1 MQRLIYILIFFV
13 ASFALPQRALA
24 DAIDSLESVLRERP
38 QIQEKIYI
46 HTDNSCYFV
55 GDTLW
60 YKAYV
65 LRSDDLKPTNL
76 SKLLY
81 VELLSPDGI
90 VVERQHIVVSENGYT
105 CGQFELKDS
114 LYSGYYEIRAYTK
127 WDLNFNVTEKMNTLM
142 DRRKFY
148 NKQIAADF
156 FRDFEGLYS
165 RVVPVYS
172 KPQKE
177 GDWSQRY
184 MYHRPK
190 QRLQKD
196 KVNLACYFYP
206 EGGHLVDGVKTRVA
220 YELTDTHGQAMDL
233 EGTLSNGTKTKPVY
247 MGKGVFEITPSLREN
262 IKVTF
267 QCDGKD
273 YTFKLPSV
281 EKNGATLAYNPSD
294 KTVAIAA
301 NGVQP
306 AALCVTCRGK
316 VAYFS
321 RLNGNSVSLA
331 DKGLTTGINE
341 VIIYDANAQPLAS
354 RLIFVNNNDMGGNI
368 DVKLTINGSEVGS
381 KTTLSPY
388 TELGINVKAEAVAG
402 AYPKTVS
409 VAVRDASTDEPGY
422 NDGNILTDMLLS
434 GDLKGFVAY
443 PAYYFEKDDA
453 EHVGNLDLLLMVQG
467 WRKYKRIESARYV
480 PERGLTY
487 EGRVLKIPST
497 IRTMELDDLD
507 GIGNIAHV
515 EEVNIGGLTIM
526 EEETEGDNT
535 GIDPDAD
542 TSEDVEFAETDYHT
556 ASSLRKPVYVE
567 AELTIDGKVV
577 GAVAE
582 TDKRGNFRIN
592 LPAYYDSAVL
602 FVKAYSKSDSL
613 KKCLTA
619 TKSDKGRLDEREIPD
634 YYVKRDMFFPIY
646 SQPYSWYQV
655 NSPDIFYVDEEEDD
669 ELIPSNSKLAGNHTL
684 QTVVVK
690 AKRRGRR
697 GIDRNKPAY
706 VRDAYEIYN
715 DVTDYGLSFGVL
727 NFMNFPRQVATFL
740 YGNMGLYNQFNIRA
754 MSNDASFFR
763 NYTPSQS
770 EFDKNVAQTKMFSDL
785 RLTRTLN
792 VRAYTDYEIRTDSG
806 VVHETNLPDVTL
818 IFEPVPDDGKRYTYR
833 DRRYIYPGITYA
845 EEYYR
850 RDYNNAAL
858 RDPKDYRRTLYWNPN
873 APLNEDGQFTD
884 TFFSNAKDTR
894 VKVSAAGVNGEGKLY
909 SN

>member
-1 MQRLIYILIFFV
+1 MRKVSAILILFLYSLF
-13 ASFALPQRALA
+13 ASA
-24 DAIDSLESVLRERP
+24 DAIDSLESVLRDRP

-65 LRSDDLKPTNL
+65 LRSDDLKPTDL

-90 VVERQHIVVSENGYT
+90 VVERQHIVISDKGYT

-127 WDLNFNVTEKMNTLM
+127 WDLNFNVSEKMYTFS
-142 DRRKFY
+142 DKRKFY
-148 NKQIAADF
+148 NKQFAADF

-165 RVVPVYS
+165 RVIPIYS
-172 KPQKE
+172 KPKDE

-190 QRLQKD
+190 QRLLKD

-206 EGGHLVDGVKTRVA
+206 EGGQLIEGVKTRVA
-220 YELTDTHGQAMDL
+220 YELTDNHGQAMDL
-233 EGTLSNGTKTKPVY
+233 EGTLSNGMKTKPDY
-247 MGKGVFEITPSLREN
+247 MGKGTFEITPSANEN

-273 YTFKLPSV
+273 YTFKLPKV
-281 EKNGATLAYNPSD
+281 EKSGATVAYNPTD
-294 KTVAIAA
+294 KTVKIAA
-301 NGVQP
+301 KGVQP
-306 AALCVTCRGK
+306 AAICVTCRGK
-316 VAYFS
+316 VVHFS
-321 RLNGNSVSLA
+321 RLNGTSVSLA
-331 DKGLTTGINE
+331 DKNLATGINE
-341 VIIYDANAQPLAS
+341 IIIYDANAQPLAS
-354 RLIFVNNNDMGGNI
+354 RLIFINNHDMGGNI
-368 DVKLTINGSEVGS
+368 NVNLTINGTEVGK
-381 KTTLSPY
+381 KTTLNPF
-388 TELGINVKAEAVAG
+388 TELGIDIKAEAVAG

-443 PAYYFEKDDA
+443 PAYYFEKEDA
-453 EHVGNLDLLLMVQG
+453 EHIKNLDLLMMVQG
-467 WRKYKRIESARYV
+467 WRKYKRIESARYT
-480 PERGLTY
+480 PERGLIY

-497 IRTMELDDLD
+497 VRIMELEDLD
-507 GIGNIAHV
+507 GFNDVKTV
-515 EEVNIGGLTIM
+515 EDEIEKEMAEVITL
-526 EEETEGDNT
+526 EEEAENAEL
-535 GIDPDAD
+535 GIDAEAD
-542 TSEDVEFAETDYHT
+542 TSEEVEYAESDYHS
-556 ASSLRKPVYVE
+556 ARSLRKSVYVE
-567 AELTIDGKVV
+567 AELSKDGKTV

-582 TDKRGNFRIN
+582 TDNRGNFRIS
-592 LPAYYDSAVL
+592 LPAYYDSGVL
-602 FVKAYSKSDSL
+602 FVKAYNKSDSL
-613 KKCLTA
+613 KKCLTT
-619 TKSDKGRLDEREIPD
+619 TKGDKGRIDEREFPD

-646 SQPYSWYQV
+646 SKPYSWYQV
-655 NSPDIFYVDEEEDD
+655 NSPDILYVDDEEDD
-669 ELIPSNSKLAGNHTL
+669 ELIPSSSKLAGNHTL
-684 QTVVVK
+684 QTVIVK
-690 AKRRGRR
+690 SKRRGRR
-697 GIDRNKPAY
+697 GIDKTKPAL
-706 VRDAYEIYN
+706 VRDAYDLYN

-727 NFMNFPRQVATFL
+727 NFGDFPRQIATLL
-740 YGNMGLYNQFNIRA
+740 YGNMGMNRQFNIRA
-754 MSNDASFFR
+754 MSNEATFRR
-763 NYTPSQS
+763 NYTPSKS
-770 EFDKNVAQTKMFSDL
+770 EYDKNLSQTKMFNDL
-785 RLTRTLN
+785 RLARTLN

-806 VVHETNLPDVTL
+806 TVHETNLPDVTL

-845 EEYYR
+845 EEFYR
-850 RDYNNAAL
+850 RDYNNAAM

-873 APLNEDGQFTD
+873 AQLDEEGHFTD